1 MNYSESAL
9 TFNCADAL
17 LIGVLARPEQP
28 TRRGVIIVV
37 GGPQY
42 RVGSHRQFLQLARAL
57 AAEGVPVLRFDY
69 RGMGDSAGDVRTFEA
84 IDEDL
89 RCAIDTFYAQV
100 PALKEVVIW
109 GLCDAASA
117 ALMYAH
123 RDARIAGLVVAN
135 PWVRTEAGLAETYV
149 KHYYPRRLIDK
160 NFWRKL
166 LTGQVAVGKA
176 LSGLFGQL
184 WRATGRKFNA
194 ERGDAT
200 VPFVER
206 MALGVDRFR
215 GPLLCILSG
224 KDFTAQE
231 FRGVVKQV
239 PAWNAA
245 WTQADVTLYEIN
257 DANHTFASRAWR
269 DLVVCSTLKWL
280 RSW

>member
-17 LIGVLARPEQP
+17 LVGVLARPEQSV
-28 TRRGVIIVV
+28 RRGVIVLV

-42 RVGSHRQFLQLARAL
+42 RVGSHRQFLQLARDL

-84 IDEDL
+84 LDEDL
-89 RCAIDTFYAQV
+89 RCAIDMFCKQV
-100 PALKEVVIW
+100 PELKEVVIW

-123 RDARIAGLVVAN
+123 RDPRVAGLVVAN
-135 PWVRTEAGLAETYV
+135 PWVRTEAGLAATYV
-149 KHYYPRRLIDK
+149 KHYYAQRLADGK
-160 NFWRKL
+160 FWRKL
-166 LTGQVAVGKA
+166 LTGRVDVVQA
-176 LSGLFGQL
+176 LGELCNQL
-184 WRATGRKFNA
+184 WGAKGSKSNA
-194 ERGDAT
+194 EQGDAT
-200 VPFVER
+200 LHFVQR
-206 MALGVDRFR
+206 MALGVARFR

-231 FRGVVKQV
+231 FRSVLKQSPV
-239 PAWNAA
+239 WNAA
-245 WTQADVTLYEIN
+245 WSQADVTLYEIH

-269 DLVVCSTLKWL
+269 DLVVRSTVEWL